1 MIDISYLYCGKE
13 SASVAYRYGTK
24 IDVVKESD
32 GPGFEVP
39 SSAQTRRPIVVWN
52 ITRTCNLKCIHCY
65 SDSAHE
71 RYPGELTTKEA
82 LSVIDDLAEY
92 RVPAILF
99 SGGEPLFRRDLFELV
114 PYASSKGLRLVL
126 STNGTVINHTVAK
139 IIRES
144 GFSYVGVSLDG

>member
-39 SSAQTRRPIVVWN
+39 SSAQTRRPVVVWN

-65 SDSAHE
+65 SDSEAKK
-71 RYPGELTTKEA
+71 YSGELTTEEA
-82 LSVIDDLAEY
+82 KAVIDDLSQ
-92 RVPAILF
+92 VQVVLI
-99 SGGEPLFRRDLFELV
+99 SGGEPLIRQDIFTLAS
-114 PYASSKGLRLVL
+114 YAKEKEVRIVL
-126 STNGTVINHTVAK
+126 STNGTLITPAIAQK
-139 IIRES
+139 IK
-144 GFSYVGVSLDG
+144 